1 MRTKLSALVFVAVMF
16 VGCDK
21 TRRLD
26 PKTNYVITEHRVIP
40 ASDSDVQRDEYT
52 VRHGDAVLT
61 VMYSESQTN
70 SAPFDP
76 PNSMNQILAN
86 PKVLHFHQYGTNA
99 VSAADLSQVPEVGI
113 PILQCVTHKNELHGD
128 EVVIAVQPT
137 SDPCLIRN
145 GSMLHYELE
154 PNAARGTYVN
164 FEIVSERVDK
174 R

>member
-1 MRTKLSALVFVAVMF
+1 VRMKFTPFIFITVLFVA
-16 VGCDK
+16 CDK
-21 TRRLD
+21 TKVD
-26 PKTNYVITEHRVIP
+26 PKTVYVITEHRVIQ
-40 ASDSDVQRDEYT
+40 ASDIQRDEYS

-86 PKVLHFHQYGTNA
+86 PKVLHFHQYGTNG

>member
-1 MRTKLSALVFVAVMF
+1 VRMKFTPFIFVTVLFVA
-16 VGCDK
+16 CDK
-21 TRRLD
+21 TKVD
-26 PKTNYVITEHRVIP
+26 PKTDYVITEHRVIQV
-40 ASDSDVQRDEYT
+40 SDIQRDEYS

-86 PKVLHFHQYGTNA
+86 PKVLHFHQYGTNG

-137 SDPCLIRN
+137 PEPCMARN
-145 GSMLHYELE
+145 GSILHYEQE

-164 FEIVSERVDK
+164 FDIVSERVDK
-174 R
+174 L